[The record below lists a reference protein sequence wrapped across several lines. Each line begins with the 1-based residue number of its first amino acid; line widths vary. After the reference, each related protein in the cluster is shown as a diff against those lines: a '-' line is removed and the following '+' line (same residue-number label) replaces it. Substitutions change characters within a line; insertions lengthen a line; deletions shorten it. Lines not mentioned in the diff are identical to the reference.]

1 MNVGLCLQV
10 AFFLYIIIFTVIEEN
25 YMFKFF
31 TLKTF
36 DPLHGVVQKATFRE
50 KIAWL
55 IAGRPLRSKK
65 VVDRFLD
72 KKHKVEVKE
81 HLTGC
86 ATLNS
91 NNFSLPSS

>member
-1 MNVGLCLQV
+1 
-10 AFFLYIIIFTVIEEN
+10 
-25 YMFKFF
+25 MFKFF
-31 TLKTF
+31 TLKTL
-36 DPLHGVVQKATFRE
+36 DPVHGVVQKATFRE
-50 KIAWL
+50 RLAWL

-65 VVDRFLD
+65 VVDRFLA
-72 KKHKVEVKE
+72 KKQYAEKKE